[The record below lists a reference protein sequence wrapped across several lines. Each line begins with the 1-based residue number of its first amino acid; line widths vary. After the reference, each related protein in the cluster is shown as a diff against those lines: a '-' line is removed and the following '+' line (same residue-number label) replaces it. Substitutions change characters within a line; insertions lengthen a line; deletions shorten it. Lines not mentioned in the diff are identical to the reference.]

1 MSDRL
6 RWRPWTLP
14 SNLSGSNQS
23 EAASSRANFRL
34 VTGRWSCRAKFR
46 DRQRSHS
53 AALELRMRAH
63 GFYNRA
69 ARFAHFQ
76 QSKVEKSM
84 ATAKKTIA
92 AKKAAPAA
100 KKTVAAPKSAVAK
113 KPAASAATLKPIKTA
128 FNKTTLQ
135 AHLAEVAGVEPKAAK
150 AVLAALEATIVAS
163 MNKKGLGEFTLPGLL
178 KITAQ
183 SIPAKKKRRGID
195 PFTKVEREF
204 AAKPAT
210 VRVKVRPLKK
220 IKDASL

>member
-1 MSDRL
+1 MIAGSRSAQVRSIQLSDF
-6 RWRPWTLP
+6 
-14 SNLSGSNQS
+14 S
-23 EAASSRANFRL
+23 
-34 VTGRWSCRAKFR
+34 
-46 DRQRSHS
+46 
-53 AALELRMRAH
+53 ALELRVRTL
-63 GFYNRA
+63 GFYNPL
-69 ARFAHFQ
+69 ARFAHSH
-76 QSKVEKSM
+76 QSKVDQSM
-84 ATAKKTIA
+84 ATAKKNIA

-100 KKTVAAPKSAVAK
+100 KKPVVAPKAAVAK

-135 AHLAEVAGVEPKAAK
+135 AHLAEVAGVEPKATK

-163 MNKKGLGEFTLPGLL
+163 MSKKGLGEFTLPGLL

-183 SIPAKKKRRGID
+183 AIPAKKKRRGID
-195 PFTKVEREF
+195 PFTKIEREF